1 LCFQAAHSVE
11 REVFCFRIYSLINPG
26 CILLVVQIVSDV
38 ERALLSKL
46 SDCKSS
52 SDCQLAVV
60 RSLGNA
66 RLPGSVEA
74 LIDLSVNSSHAAV
87 SEAALMALTRF
98 DHDLIL
104 HSTLVCAL
112 YIISASAS

>member
-1 LCFQAAHSVE
+1 
-11 REVFCFRIYSLINPG
+11 
-26 CILLVVQIVSDV
+26 VSDV

-112 YIISASAS
+112 YIISASASYKMLFMSFVSQQFVACIFLPHCCSIEWERL